1 MKHKLLILLFFI
13 GAVCHPTYAQ
23 SVSEEDEPTTKK
35 ESADYKPLDPVAPS
49 RAAFYASVIP
59 GVGQIYN
66 KKYWKVP
73 LVYAGIGIPTYF
85 WMDNQRQY
93 NRYRDEYKKRLQ
105 GVNDPNDPTFGG
117 LDNDRILEAQKFYRR
132 NRDLSVVITVGFYV
146 LSIIDANVDA
156 HLMQFNVNENLTI
169 KPAFE
174 IDRMNLQNQ
183 NQFQYAINVEYR
195 F

>member
-1 MKHKLLILLFFI
+1 MKHKLLILLFFL

-23 SVSEEDEPTTKK
+23 TVNEDVKFTVETSK
-35 ESADYKPLDPVAPS
+35 EDKPLDPLAPS

-73 LVYAGIGIPTYF
+73 LVYAGIGIPAYF
-85 WMDNQRQY
+85 WADNQRQY
-93 NRYRDEYKKRLQ
+93 TRYRDEYKKRLQ
-105 GVNDPNDPTFGG
+105 GINDPNDPTFGG

-132 NRDLSVVITVGFYV
+132 NRDLSVVITAGFYI

-174 IDRMNLQNQ
+174 LDRMNLQNQ

>member
-23 SVSEEDEPTTKK
+23 TVNEDVKFTVENSK
-35 ESADYKPLDPVAPS
+35 EDKPLDPVAPS

-73 LVYAGIGIPTYF
+73 LVYAGIGIPAYF
-85 WMDNQRQY
+85 WADNQRQY
-93 NRYRDEYKKRLQ
+93 TRYRDEYKKRLQ
-105 GVNDPNDPTFGG
+105 GINDPSDPTFGG

-174 IDRMNLQNQ
+174 LDRMNLQNQ

>member
-1 MKHKLLILLFFI
+1 MKHALLILLFFI

-23 SVSEEDEPTTKK
+23 SANGDKKSTT
-35 ESADYKPLDPVAPS
+35 EYSLGEKPLDPLAPS

-73 LVYAGIGIPTYF
+73 LVYAGIGIPAYF
-85 WMDNQRQY
+85 WADNQRQY
-93 NRYRDEYKKRLQ
+93 GRYRDEYKKRLQ
-105 GVNDPNDPTFGG
+105 GINDPNDPTFGG
-117 LDNDRILEAQKFYRR
+117 LDNERVLEAQKFYRR

-174 IDRMNLQNQ
+174 LDRMNLQNQ